1 MTHIKKIIFILSLL
15 SAAGIAYTVVALKN
29 IPDFNWDLRDEDE
42 DEF

>member
-1 MTHIKKIIFILSLL
+1 MSYIKKMMFILSLI
-15 SAAGIAYTVVALKN
+15 ATAGVAYTLVTIKN